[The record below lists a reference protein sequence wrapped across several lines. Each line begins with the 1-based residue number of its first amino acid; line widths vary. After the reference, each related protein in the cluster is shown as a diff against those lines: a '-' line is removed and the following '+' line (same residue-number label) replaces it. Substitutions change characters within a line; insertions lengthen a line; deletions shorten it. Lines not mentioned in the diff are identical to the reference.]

1 MKFNCLTGAKKIKLI
16 IRSSCFAKK
25 KAVFNVHIG
34 KDKSERFIQ
43 GLQDY
48 IRHWEEENG
57 D

>member
-43 GLQDY
+43 GLQEY
-48 IRHWEEENG
+48 IRQWEENNG